1 MNVTPAADRRT
12 VYRQAL
18 RRVGTGL
25 IVLLIIA
32 YLSLLGLN
40 EAHKG
45 RTGQPVIL
53 LFDMGE
59 TVLQMGDYVFDHPSD
74 YLWHKEILPAFGL
87 VKTLFTNSLGLLLVS
102 LGFATAAGMTLGL
115 AASLYRRRNLSP
127 VMVMVSILGTSTPTF
142 LLGMLLW
149 VVNIQIM
156 RSLGRTQALLPPTG
170 LGWDLHM
177 LMPALVL
184 GMRPMAQIMQ
194 ITYVNLSEIFDQ
206 DFIRVARA
214 KGLSGRLVILNHAVR
229 NIWIPVL
236 TTLST
241 TLRYSLAALPVVES
255 FFLWEGIGLGILIA
269 IEQGITFL
277 VTDLVVS
284 LGLMFLLINVLLDL
298 LYPLL
303 DARLRQDA
311 ARVEQDINLGKETW
325 LGVRDTLLEWQQNL
339 QSRFRRDNAS
349 QTKEPKKIGDPGGAA
364 SDPIP
369 AMLIDPDM
377 PSSDELR
384 ARASRHLVR
393 SFLTNPPLMIGTILV
408 LAFVFVAFFGPD
420 LTPTNPYETHNIV
433 MIDGQVHAPPYPLS
447 VEFPWGGDVM
457 GRDVQALVLYGARQT
472 LALALFGML
481 ARMLLGV
488 SIGMTAGW
496 WQGSRFDHLVN
507 GAVAVLAAFPV
518 TIFSMILI
526 LALGIQQG
534 MSVFIIAI
542 SLSGWGEIAQY
553 VRGQVISIQPQLY
566 IEAARAVGARSLQIL
581 YRHVLPILIPSVVVL
596 MMLEMGGVLML
607 VADLGFLNIFLG
619 GGFAAE
625 LISGDLYAYSDVPE
639 WGSMLANIRNWWRSY
654 PWLAW
659 YPGMAFFISILGF
672 NLWGEGLRR
681 YVDRT
686 QLNLSRLINRY
697 TVAAALV
704 IGIGLL
710 WFYRSASSVELYRP
724 QAETFSAENTLPDI
738 EALTSTQY
746 QGRETGTDGNRL
758 AAEYLAERMEEVGLF
773 PAGEN
778 NTYLQTLVNPR
789 AHLTET
795 PRLQIMAADSSAPEE
810 LVYREDFVEFTRMPN
825 YGTGTGPVMALAF
838 GPRLSDSRMD
848 TFRLN
853 EPEFMDYFL
862 MLHESDLPDTNL
874 SSAASLAAGVLIAS
888 ENPAVMMEKH
898 LLTQGSGN
906 NIPILYISLDVAAR
920 LLESAGTSLE
930 DWRAVQDELG
940 PGERVLTSP
949 GAIVSAETHI
959 TTERT
964 YDNRD
969 SYYNVIGFIPGSGA
983 QVNTAEGQNLDSYV
997 ILVSAYFDGLG
1008 VGPDGTTY
1016 PGAIDNSSSVSTM
1029 LEIARLMKE
1038 GPHQPKKT
1046 VVFAA
1051 WSGGERLEGMSVSN
1065 LMNAKTGFGLLNV
1078 EAVIELIG
1086 AGGGSGSSIMLGRNS
1101 SYRLVTLFQ
1110 ETASH
1115 LGYSTTTRGRLAH
1128 PFTTV
1133 QSAGGNRTAL
1143 TIFVGWDGADEFA
1156 HTPYDTIEVIEPD
1169 KLERLGETTALAIQ
1183 ILANEV
1189 DY

>member
-1 MNVTPAADRRT
+1 
-12 VYRQAL
+12 
-18 RRVGTGL
+18 
-25 IVLLIIA
+25 
-32 YLSLLGLN
+32 
-40 EAHKG
+40 
-45 RTGQPVIL
+45 
-53 LFDMGE
+53 
-59 TVLQMGDYVFDHPSD
+59 
-74 YLWHKEILPAFGL
+74 
-87 VKTLFTNSLGLLLVS
+87 
-102 LGFATAAGMTLGL
+102 
-115 AASLYRRRNLSP
+115 
-127 VMVMVSILGTSTPTF
+127 MVMVSILGTSTPTF

-149 VVNIQIM
+149 VLNLQIM

-177 LMPALVL
+177 VMPALVL
-184 GMRPMAQIMQ
+184 GMRPLAQIMQ

-229 NIWIPVL
+229 NVWIPVL

-269 IEQGITFL
+269 IQQGITYL
-277 VTDLVVS
+277 VTDLVVA
-284 LGLMFLLINVLLDL
+284 LGLMFLLINILLDL

-303 DARLRQDA
+303 DARLRRDGA
-311 ARVEQDINLGKETW
+311 LRVEQDFSLGKETW
-325 LGVRDTLLEWQQNL
+325 IGLRDMLAEGLQNL
-339 QSRFRRDNAS
+339 RARFRPGSSS
-349 QTKEPKKIGDPGGAA
+349 QPGRPEQPERTPPKAGPKPAA
-364 SDPIP
+364 VIE
-369 AMLIDPDM
+369 PDM
-377 PSSDELR
+377 PSSDELQSR
-384 ARASRHLVR
+384 AARRLVR
-393 SFLTNPPLMIGTILV
+393 SAFTNLPLVVGSVLV
-408 LAFVFVAFFGPD
+408 LAFVLVAFLGPS
-420 LTPTNPYETHNIV
+420 LTPNNPYETHNIV
-433 MIDGQVHAPPYPLS
+433 MIDGKVHAPPYPLS
-447 VEFPWGGDVM
+447 IEFPWGGDVM
-457 GRDVQALVLYGARQT
+457 GRDIQALVLYGARQT

-481 ARMLLGV
+481 ARLLLGV
-488 SIGMTAGW
+488 SIGMAAGW
-496 WQGSRFDHLVN
+496 WQGSRFDQLVS

-553 VRGQVISIQPQLY
+553 VRGQVISIQPKLY
-566 IEAARAVGARSLQIL
+566 IEAARSVGARSLQIL
-581 YRHVLPILIPSVVVL
+581 YRHVLPIMIPSILVL
-596 MMLEMGGVLML
+596 AMLEMGGVLML

-681 YVDRT
+681 YIDRT

-697 TVAAALV
+697 TLAAAAL
-704 IGIGLL
+704 IGIGLF
-710 WFYRSASSVELYRP
+710 WFYRSASPVELYRI
-724 QAETFSAENTLPDI
+724 QAEMFSVENTLEDI
-738 EALTSTQY
+738 KALGSAQF

-758 AAEYLAERMEEVGLF
+758 AAEYLAGRMEEVGLF
-773 PAGEN
+773 PAGEG
-778 NTYLQTLVNPR
+778 NTYLQALVNPR

-795 PRLQIMAADSSAPEE
+795 PRLQIMGAEGSTPEE

-825 YGTGTGPVMALAF
+825 YGAGAGPVMALAF

-853 EPEFMDYFL
+853 EPEFLDYFL
-862 MLHESDLPDTNL
+862 LLHESDLPDVNI

-888 ENPAVMMEKH
+888 ENPAIMLEKH
-898 LLTQGSGN
+898 LAAHGEGN
-906 NIPILYISLDVAAR
+906 NIPVLYISLDVAAR
-920 LLESAGTSLE
+920 LLESTGSSLE
-930 DWRAVQDELG
+930 AWRALQDELQ
-940 PGERVLTSP
+940 PGERAVSAP
-949 GAIVSAETHI
+949 GTLVSAETYI
-959 TTERT
+959 TSERT
-964 YDNRD
+964 YDERD

-983 QVNTAEGQNLDSYV
+983 QVNTTEGQNLDSYV

-1008 VGPDGTTY
+1008 VGPDGTLY
-1016 PGAIDNSSSVSTM
+1016 PGAIDNSSSVAAM
-1029 LEIARLMKE
+1029 LEIARLMKA

-1051 WSGGERLEGMSVSN
+1051 WSGGERMEGMSVSN
-1065 LMNAKTGFGLLNV
+1065 VMNAKTGFGLLNV

-1110 ETASH
+1110 ETANH
-1115 LGYSTTTRGRLAH
+1115 LGVSTTTRGRLAH
-1128 PFTTV
+1128 PYTSV
-1133 QSAGGNRTAL
+1133 QSIGGNRTAL
-1143 TIFVGWDGADEFA
+1143 TIFVGWDGADEYA
-1156 HTPYDTIEVIEPD
+1156 HTPYDTIAVIEPD
-1169 KLERLGETTALAIQ
+1169 KLEQLGQTSALAIQ
-1183 ILANEV
+1183 ILSNEV

>member
-1 MNVTPAADRRT
+1 LNATPAADRRI

-18 RRVGTGL
+18 RRIGTGL

-40 EAHKG
+40 AAHKG
-45 RTGQPVIL
+45 RTGQPVNL
-53 LFDMGE
+53 LADMGE
-59 TVLQMGDYVFDHPSD
+59 TALQLGDYVFDHPDD
-74 YLWHKEILPAFGL
+74 YLWHKELLPAFGL

-102 LGFATAAGMTLGL
+102 LGFATVAGMALGL

-149 VVNIQIM
+149 VVNIQVM
-156 RSLGRTQALLPPTG
+156 RGLGRTQALLPPTG

-177 LMPALVL
+177 IMPALVL

-214 KGLSGRLVILNHAVR
+214 KGLSGRLVILNHAVS

-241 TLRYSLAALPVVES
+241 TLRYSLATLPVVES

-269 IEQGITFL
+269 IQQGITFL

-284 LGLMFLLINVLLDL
+284 LGLMFLLINLLLDL

-303 DARLRQDA
+303 DARLRRDA
-311 ARVEQDINLGKETW
+311 ARVDQAFNLGKETW
-325 LGVRDTLLEWQQNL
+325 IGVQDTLAEWFQNL
-339 QSRFRRDNAS
+339 RTR
-349 QTKEPKKIGDPGGAA
+349 KIAA
-364 SDPIP
+364 PVEDTPQPVAVADTDGMGVDSKV
-369 AMLIDPDM
+369 AAHFDPDM

-393 SFLTNPPLMIGTILV
+393 SYFTNPPLVIGTILV
-408 LAFVFVAFFGPD
+408 LAFVFVAFFGPS

-457 GRDVQALVLYGARQT
+457 GRDVQALVFYGARQT

-488 SIGMTAGW
+488 SIGMAAGW
-496 WQGSRFDHLVN
+496 WQGSRFDHLVS

-566 IEAARAVGARSLQIL
+566 IEAARAVGARSFQIL

-596 MMLEMGGVLML
+596 TMLEMGGVLML

-625 LISGDLYAYSDVPE
+625 LISGDIYSYSDVPE

-681 YVDRT
+681 YIDRT

-697 TVAAALV
+697 TVVAALV
-704 IGIGLL
+704 IGIGLF

-724 QAETFSAENTLPDI
+724 QAETFSAENALPDI
-738 EALTSTQY
+738 EALTSTQF

-773 PAGEN
+773 PAGEH

-789 AHLTET
+789 PHLTEI
-795 PRLQIMAADSSAPEE
+795 PRMQIMTNDSSTPEE
-810 LVYREDFVEFTRMPN
+810 LTYREDFVEFTRIPN
-825 YGTGTGPVMALAF
+825 YGTGTGPVVALAF

-848 TFRLN
+848 TFKLN
-853 EPEFMDYFL
+853 EPEYLDAFL
-862 MLHESDLPDTNL
+862 MLHESDLPDTNI
-874 SSAASLAAGVLIAS
+874 SSAASLTAGVLIVS
-888 ENPAVMMEKH
+888 ENPAILMERH
-898 LLTQGSGN
+898 LLPHGGGN
-906 NIPILYISLDVAAR
+906 NIPILYISLDVAAQ
-920 LLESAGTSLE
+920 LLESTGTSLE
-930 DWRAVQDELG
+930 DWRAVQDELQ
-940 PGERVLTSP
+940 PGERVISAP
-949 GAIVSAETHI
+949 GAVVSAETHI
-959 TTERT
+959 NTERT
-964 YDNRD
+964 YDDRD

-983 QVNTAEGQNLDSYV
+983 QINTTEGQNLDSYV

-1008 VGPDGTTY
+1008 VGPDGTLY
-1016 PGAIDNSSSVSTM
+1016 PGAIDNSSSVATL
-1029 LEIARLMKE
+1029 LEIARLMNE

-1051 WSGGERLEGMSVSN
+1051 WSGGERMEGMSVSN

-1078 EAVIELIG
+1078 ETVIELIG
-1086 AGGGSGSSIMLGRNS
+1086 AGGGSGNSIMLGRNS
-1101 SYRLVTLFQ
+1101 SYRLVSLFQ

-1115 LGYSTTTRGRLAH
+1115 LGTSTTTRGRLAH
-1128 PFTTV
+1128 PYTTV
-1133 QSAGGNRTAL
+1133 QSTGGNRTAL
-1143 TIFVGWDGADEFA
+1143 TIFVGWDGADEYA
-1156 HTPYDTIEVIEPD
+1156 HTPFDTIEVIEPD
-1169 KLERLGETTALAIQ
+1169 KLEQFGETTALAIQ

>member
-1 MNVTPAADRRT
+1 LNATPAADRQAT
-12 VYRQAL
+12 YLQAL
-18 RRVGTGL
+18 RRIGSGL

-40 EAHKG
+40 AAHKG
-45 RTGQPVIL
+45 RTGQPVNL
-53 LFDMGE
+53 LADMGE
-59 TVLQMGDYVFDHPSD
+59 TVLQLGDYVFDHPGD

-102 LGFATAAGMTLGL
+102 LGFAAAIGMVLGL
-115 AASLYRRRNLSP
+115 AAALYRRRNLSP
-127 VMVMVSILGTSTPTF
+127 LMVMVSILGTSTPTF

-149 VVNIQIM
+149 VLNLQIM

-184 GMRPMAQIMQ
+184 AMRPMAQIMQ
-194 ITYVNLSEIFDQ
+194 ITYVNLSEIFEQ

-229 NIWIPVL
+229 NVWIPVL

-269 IEQGITFL
+269 IQQGITFL

-303 DARLRQDA
+303 DARLRRDGA
-311 ARVEQDINLGKETW
+311 VRIEQDYNLGKETW
-325 LGVRDTLLEWQQNL
+325 IGLRDLLAEGLQN
-339 QSRFRRDNAS
+339 
-349 QTKEPKKIGDPGGAA
+349 
-364 SDPIP
+364 
-369 AMLIDPDM
+369 
-377 PSSDELR
+377 LR
-384 ARASRHLVR
+384 ARSKAASPPQPTAPEKHPPKVEPKPDAIFEPDTPSPDELQARAARHLVR
-393 SFLTNPPLMIGTILV
+393 SFFTNAPLVIGTILV
-408 LAFVFVAFFGPD
+408 LAFVFVAFFGPG
-420 LTPTNPYETHNIV
+420 LAANNPYETHNIV
-433 MIDGQVHAPPYPLS
+433 MIDGKVHAPPYPLS
-447 VEFPWGGDVM
+447 LEFPWGGDVM
-457 GRDVQALVLYGARQT
+457 GRDIQALVLYGARQT

-481 ARMLLGV
+481 ARVFLGL
-488 SIGMTAGW
+488 SIGMAAGW
-496 WQGSRFDHLVN
+496 WQGSRFDQLVS

-553 VRGQVISIQPQLY
+553 VRGQVISIQPKLY
-566 IEAARAVGARSLQIL
+566 IEAARSVGARSFQIL
-581 YRHVLPILIPSVVVL
+581 YRHVLPILIPSVLVL
-596 MMLEMGGVLML
+596 AMLEMGGVLML
-607 VADLGFLNIFLG
+607 VADLGFLSIFLG

-625 LISGDLYAYSDVPE
+625 LISGDIYSYSDVPE

-672 NLWGEGLRR
+672 NLWGEGLRH
-681 YVDRT
+681 YIDRT

-697 TVAAALV
+697 TLAAALV
-704 IGIGLL
+704 IVMGLF
-710 WFYRSASSVELYRP
+710 WFYRSASPVELYRS
-724 QAETFSAENTLPDI
+724 QAEIFSTENTLKDI
-738 EALTSTQY
+738 EALTAFQF

-758 AAEYLAERMEEVGLF
+758 AAEYLADRMDEVGLF
-773 PAGEN
+773 PAGEH
-778 NTYLQTLVNPR
+778 NTYLQALVNPR
-789 AHLTET
+789 PHLTEI
-795 PRLQIMAADSSAPEE
+795 PHLQIMGADGSAPEE

-825 YGTGTGPVMALAF
+825 YGIAEGPVLALAF

-853 EPEFMDYFL
+853 EPEFLDYFL
-862 MLHESDLPDTNL
+862 LLHESDLPDTNI

-888 ENPAVMMEKH
+888 ENPAIMIEKH
-898 LLTQGSGN
+898 LPTHGEGN
-906 NIPILYISLDVAAR
+906 NIPVLYISLDVAAR
-920 LLESAGTSLE
+920 LLKSTGSSLE
-930 DWRAVQDELG
+930 AWRAVQDELG
-940 PGERVLTSP
+940 PGERAISAP
-949 GAIVSAETHI
+949 GAVVSAVTHI
-959 TTERT
+959 TSERT
-964 YDNRD
+964 YDERD

-1008 VGPDGTTY
+1008 IGPDGTFY
-1016 PGAIDNSSSVSTM
+1016 PGAIDNASSVATM
-1029 LEIARLMKE
+1029 LEIARLMKA

-1051 WSGGERLEGMSVSN
+1051 WSGGERMEGMSVSN
-1065 LMNAKTGFGLLNV
+1065 IMNAKTGFGLLNV

-1086 AGGGSGSSIMLGRNS
+1086 AGGGSGDSIMLGRNS
-1101 SYRLVTLFQ
+1101 SYRLATLFQ

-1128 PFTTV
+1128 PYTTV

-1143 TIFVGWDGADEFA
+1143 TIFVGWDGADQYA
-1156 HTPYDTIEVIEPD
+1156 HTPYDTIAVIETD
-1169 KLERLGETTALAIQ
+1169 KLEQLGQTSALAIQ
-1183 ILANEV
+1183 ILANEL